1 MFAHRAELDRIN
13 VFPVP
18 DGDTGTNLALTLRAM
33 AEAISGLDH
42 PSVSGVALR
51 LAEAGV
57 LGARGNSGMMLSH
70 YFIGFADGLDG
81 QARAG
86 PRDLTIAMRR
96 ASDSL
101 YQAVDKPVE
110 GTILTVVRESTEE
123 IERFA
128 GHIRDLE
135 TFAGELLRA
144 AKASLARTPQLL
156 PALAEAGVVDAGAK
170 GFVRFLEGMVGLVRG
185 KTTASRIVPDIASEK
200 EDLRDAAAEAAFPEN
215 GDRDFRYCAE
225 FVVRGD
231 DLPERPTL
239 TAAVRGLGASLIV
252 NRAASLAKIHIHTND
267 PAKVESALAGLAV
280 AVDCVKAEDMRAQ
293 HRRLRRDAER
303 RVAVVTDSTCDLPG
317 ELLVEHDITVVPLT
331 VMFGEEAFLD
341 QLEITHAEFAE
352 RLTDPSGPQPK
363 TSQPSPAQFDA
374 AFTRGAENAG
384 HVLGVFL
391 SGALSGTLGQARTAA
406 RRFEAATVAIHDSR
420 TASLG
425 LGLRVLRAAELA
437 REGWNTEEIVSEL
450 ERLRARS
457 GLFLTVDNL
466 TYLQKS
472 GRVAKARAYLAN
484 LLDLKPILSV
494 DDSGTVIPVD
504 KVRHR
509 DALVPRVLELLNE
522 EIPAK
527 RNRLRMGVAHVLCE
541 DVARELAAALRR
553 EFEPEEV
560 LIRPA
565 TGVLSVHTGPG
576 AWAVF
581 YQAE

>member
-18 DGDTGTNLALTLRAM
+18 DGDTGTNLALTLRSM
-33 AEAISGLDH
+33 ADAVAGLDN
-42 PSVSGVALR
+42 PSVSAVALR

-70 YFIGFADGLDG
+70 YFIGFANGLDG
-81 QARAG
+81 QTRAG
-86 PRDLTIAMRR
+86 PQDLTVAMRH

-101 YQAVDKPVE
+101 YQAVDEPVE

-123 IERFA
+123 VERFVRR
-128 GHIRDLE
+128 IRDLE
-135 TFAGELLRA
+135 TFAVELLGA
-144 AKASLARTPQLL
+144 AKASLARTPELL
-156 PALAEAGVVDAGAK
+156 PALKEAGVVDAGAK

-185 KTTASRIVPDIASEK
+185 RSAGVRVVSASE
-200 EDLRDAAAEAAFPEN
+200 EMRDAAAEAAFPGN

-239 TAAVRGLGASLIV
+239 AAAVRGLGGSLIV
-252 NRAASLAKIHIHTND
+252 NRANSLAKIHIHTNE
-267 PAKVESALAGLAV
+267 PSKVEGALAGLAL
-280 AVDCVKAEDMRAQ
+280 AVECVKSEDMKAQ
-293 HRRLRRDAER
+293 HRQLRRDLAR
-303 RVAVVTDSTCDLPG
+303 SVAVVTDSTCDLPD

-331 VMFGEEAFLD
+331 VMFGDEAFLD
-341 QLEITHAEFAE
+341 QVEITHAEFAK
-352 RLTDPSGPQPK
+352 RLTDPSFPK
-363 TSQPSPAQFDA
+363 ATTSQPSPAQFDA
-374 AFTRGAENAG
+374 AFTRGAENANE
-384 HVLGVFL
+384 VLGVFL

-406 RRFEAATVAIHDSR
+406 QRFGAVTVTIHDSR

-425 LGLRVLRAAELA
+425 LGLKVLRAAELA
-437 REGWNTEEIVSEL
+437 REGWSTEDIVSEL
-450 ERLRARS
+450 DRLRERS
-457 GLFLTVDNL
+457 GLFLTVDSL
-466 TYLQKS
+466 SYLQRS
-472 GRVAKARAYLAN
+472 GRVGKARAYFAN

-494 DDSGTVIPVD
+494 DDSGAVIPVD

-509 DALVPRVLELLNE
+509 EALLPRVLELLNE
-522 EIPAK
+522 RIPAT
-527 RNRLRMGVAHVLCE
+527 RERLRMGIAHVLCE
-541 DVARELAAALRR
+541 DTALDLATALRR
-553 EFEPEEV
+553 EFEPEEI

-565 TGVLSVHTGPG
+565 TGVLSAHTGPG